1 MSGVSLSRDEEATG
15 VSSIPLRMWQVPIIV
30 SLLFAGGVYWLRQ
43 IPDGARPP
51 EQSASVQVHLV
62 RTPDPAPIPL
72 QANPEPN
79 PSVSGDQR
87 NPSAVEQDRGS
98 RESAMLSPVAAT
110 PQAERPAVP
119 DIRTAIAPVR
129 SAPDIVAA
137 TFQRALLRHIE
148 RYQVYPVE
156 ARGERLQGLVQL
168 VFAMGRDGRVLD
180 AWVKQSS
187 GSVVL
192 DKAALD
198 TVKRAQ
204 PLPRIPNEL
213 PDRLNVMIPVAFAR
227 S

>member
-1 MSGVSLSRDEEATG
+1 MAGVSLDGDEGRPACRHPAAHVAG
-15 VSSIPLRMWQVPIIV
+15 PDRRLAAVCRRR
-30 SLLFAGGVYWLRQ
+30 LLAA
-43 IPDGARPP
+43 PDADGARPP
-51 EQSASVQVHLV
+51 GNPHPCRCICCARPIRAHSAATQSRAE
-62 RTPDPAPIPL
+62 
-72 QANPEPN
+72 PERERG
-79 PSVSGDQR
+79 SARSA
-87 NPSAVEQDRGS
+87 AVESERGS
-98 RESAMLSPVAAT
+98 RKRVLSPR
-110 PQAERPAVP
+110 PQLRNARPFP
-119 DIRTAIAPVR
+119 TFAPVTPVR
-129 SAPDIVAA
+129 AAPDIVAA
-137 TFQRALLRHIE
+137 TFQRTLRHIE
-148 RYQVYPVE
+148 RYQVYPAE

-187 GSVVL
+187 GSAVL